1 MPYRKK
7 RSPFWWISYETA
19 EGRQQQ
25 SSGTASWREADR
37 LEKKKRGKKTL
48 RPVYETICDVLETYL
63 GFIEDDPKY
72 ERSLACAKPITSFFG
87 ERSVYSLLTSDI
99 KKYSKWRK
107 RAVSTMSKELQL
119 LSMSIDHWNTEHKLT
134 DDALPNPLRGFIP
147 ASKKRLPVYLSEE
160 QYKAILD
167 SIDPKAEGHLKDIII
182 LAVNTGMRP
191 GELLGLTWDRIDL
204 RNKLILFNPD
214 DQKNKSAGAV
224 PLNDEAYRVIRD
236 RRFRSKTYVFEYLG
250 KPIKSVKRSFN
261 TALRNAGIPIIKG
274 SSPKM
279 LRHTCAT
286 WMVQHGV
293 HLKKVAKVLRHK
305 NITTTEIYTH
315 LTDAD
320 AREAV
325 NALVS
330 RKVSR

>member
-1 MPYRKK
+1 MPYSRKGT
-7 RSPFWWISYETA
+7 RYWWISYSTA
-19 EGRQQQ
+19 EGPQQQ
-25 SSGTASWREADR
+25 SSGTTSWREADR
-37 LEKKKRGKKTL
+37 LEKKLRGKKVV
-48 RPVYETICDVLETYL
+48 RPVNESVCDVLETYL
-63 GFIEDDPKY
+63 AFIEGEDKY

-107 RAVSTMSKELQL
+107 RAVATMSKELQL
-119 LSMSIDHWNTEHKLT
+119 LSKSIDHWNAENKLT
-134 DDALPNPLRGFIP
+134 DDALPNPLRGYIP
-147 ASKKRLPVYLSEE
+147 SAKEHLPIYLTED
-160 QYKAILD
+160 QYHDFLNN
-167 SIDPKAEGHLKDIII
+167 IDPKAEGHLKDIII

-236 RRFRSKTYVFEYLG
+236 RRFKTKTYLFEYLG
-250 KPIKSVKRSFN
+250 KRIGSVKRSFN
-261 TALRNAGIPIIKG
+261 TALRNAGIPIVKG

-315 LTDAD
+315 LTDED

-325 NALVS
+325 NALSLKLS
-330 RKVSR
+330 R

>member
-19 EGRQQQ
+19 EGRQHEP
-25 SSGTASWREADR
+25 SGVTSWREADR

-72 ERSLACAKPITSFFG
+72 ERSLASAKPITSFFG
-87 ERSVYSLLTSDI
+87 ERGVDSLLASDI

-119 LSMSIDHWNTEHKLT
+119 LSMSIDHWNTENKLT
-134 DDALPNPLRGFIP
+134 EDALPNPLRGFIP

-160 QYKAILD
+160 QYEAILD
-167 SIDPKAEGHLKDIII
+167 SIDRQADDYLKDLIIV
-182 LAVNTGMRP
+182 AVNTGLRP
-191 GELLGLTWDRIDL
+191 GELLSLTWDRIDIKN
-204 RNKLILFNPD
+204 RLILFNPD
-214 DQKNKSAGAV
+214 DQKNKSAGSV
-224 PLNDEAYRVIRD
+224 PLNDDAYRAIRD
-236 RRFRSKTYVFEYLG
+236 RRFKTKTYLFERKG
-250 KPIKSVKRSFN
+250 KRIKSVKKSFK
-261 TALRNAGIPIIKG
+261 TALRKAGIPVVEG
-274 SSPKM
+274 SSLKM

-286 WMVQHGV
+286 WMVQDGV
-293 HLKKVAKVLRHK
+293 PLKKVAKVLRHQS
-305 NITTTEIYTH
+305 ITTTEIYTH